1 MEAENLSCQSQH
13 FHPPPIPLNAVR
25 SAPPSVPFGAGCAR
39 HRWMRRSRRWSR
51 QGQNIKI
58 CDAAQKLERAR
69 ALSFEEVLEV
79 WCF

>member
-1 MEAENLSCQSQH
+1 
-13 FHPPPIPLNAVR
+13 
-25 SAPPSVPFGAGCAR
+25 
-39 HRWMRRSRRWSR
+39 MRRSRRWSR